1 MKIWRLIG
9 TLFVGL
15 LTAIFIYPFLHE
27 GGHALAAIFAGG
39 KVYEFQ
45 LLPLPF
51 VTCESSN
58 ISLLGM
64 IMIGLSGMLFPLL
77 FSWVIYLKNFWI
89 WLIGVY
95 LNFICLLS
103 FAISLYGCIRFIS
116 GRPIVNEDITK
127 VLQLCPRQSSVFL
140 LGLIV
145 LIIGMV
151 IQMIISKPLQHCN
164 IEN

>member
-9 TLFVGL
+9 ILFVGL

-27 GGHALAAIFAGG
+27 SGHVLATILAGG

-51 VTCESSN
+51 VTCESSK
-58 ISLLGM
+58 IRLSGM
-64 IMIGLSGMLFPLL
+64 IAIGLSGMLFPLL

-89 WLIGVY
+89 WLVGVY

-103 FAISLYGCIRFIS
+103 FVISLYGCIRFINES
-116 GRPIVNEDITK
+116 PIVNEDITK
-127 VLQLCPRQSSVFL
+127 VLQLCPGKCSVFV
-140 LGLIV
+140 LGLII
-145 LIIGMV
+145 LIIGV
-151 IQMIISKPLQHCN
+151 IVQIIISNPLQHCN